1 MKLNMRSGQRHRQR
15 RKSREGCRARER
27 RIAPKKKR
35 CVRVLQNLMAL
46 PNVSLSV
53 FLTQQFPE
61 YAAALNP
68 SGEDDNASTCADGD
82 LLDFGED
89 EIDDFEE
96 ADRKIGLDMRFPK
109 RLSCMAHMLQLAL
122 TGGLK
127 ASGCRAEV
135 DALIKVVGKF
145 RKTRLA
151 AERLQKREV
160 QVQYPTKKS
169 GTMASLIVI
178 ALIGNFPTNNMCK
191 YKPTKTTQC
200 NATIAQ
206 CTLVTI
212 MHVFR
217 RNTRLTK
224 ISVLVRLRAP

>member
-1 MKLNMRSGQRHRQR
+1 MST
-15 RKSREGCRARER
+15 
-27 RIAPKKKR
+27 R
-35 CVRVLQNLMAL
+35 CCTTKQE
-46 PNVSLSV
+46 
-53 FLTQQFPE
+53 TQ
-61 YAAALNP
+61 AAK
-68 SGEDDNASTCADGD
+68 SGEDDNASTCFDGD

-151 AERLQKREV
+151 AERLQK
-160 QVQYPTKKS
+160 S
-169 GTMASLIVI
+169 
-178 ALIGNFPTNNMCK
+178 MCK